1 MAKRLRIENP
11 LNFDHPVQGGL
22 TGTIAGLIR
31 FRTTRYTRRDREVS
45 VYIKGLAPAGNPK
58 PTYRF
63 PKGQS
68 GNPNYRP

>member
-1 MAKRLRIENP
+1 MPKRLRTTNP
-11 LNFDHPVQGGL
+11 LNFSSPERGGL

-31 FRTTRYTRRDREVS
+31 FRTTKFGYIK
-45 VYIKGLAPAGNPK
+45 VYIKGLTPPGNPK

-68 GNPNYRP
+68 GNPKYRP

>member
-1 MAKRLRIENP
+1 MAKRLRIEKP
-11 LNFDHPVQGGL
+11 LNFSRPKIGGL
-22 TGTIAGLIR
+22 KGTIAGLIR
-31 FRTTRYTRRDREVS
+31 FRTTKNGEAK
-45 VYIKGLAPAGNPK
+45 VYIKGLTPAGNPR